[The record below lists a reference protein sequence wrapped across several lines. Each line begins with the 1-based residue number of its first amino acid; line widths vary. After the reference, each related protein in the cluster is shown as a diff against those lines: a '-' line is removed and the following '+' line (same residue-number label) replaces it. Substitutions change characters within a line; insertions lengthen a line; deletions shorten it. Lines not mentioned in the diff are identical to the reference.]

1 MSFTIVSSLKHTP
14 NIPFA
19 TIKRDILGVHYEC
32 TLHIVG
38 TKRAITINKLSRKKD
53 YPPNVLSFPYTDSL
67 GEIFLCPTVA
77 QREASDYG
85 MSIDGYTTFL
95 FIHGL
100 LHLKGYDHGDEMETL
115 EKKYI
120 RKYKLV

>member
-1 MSFTIVSSLKHTP
+1 MSFTILSSLKHTP
-14 NIPFA
+14 EIPFA
-19 TIKRDILGVHYEC
+19 SLKKDILGANYEC

-38 TKRAITINKLSRKKD
+38 IKRAVTINKLSRNKD
-53 YPPNVLSFPYTDSL
+53 YPPNVLSFPYTDTL
-67 GEIFLCPTVA
+67 GEIFLCPDVA
-77 QREASDYG
+77 RREAYPYG

-120 RKYKLV
+120 RKYKLI